1 MWDNLIWVTLQLQ
14 LGYIPKGGGG
24 VYFKWRGWSKDFFS
38 LWASSAGCSGS
49 RAGKGRSRT
58 GKGRRACNYLSRINI
73 CTKKVDVR
81 YWLVEMIL
89 VMTSLPWHMFF
100 DDSLLSSLFPLC
112 ADWQK
117 SDSSVDGEPQGS
129 GGGIQ
134 IPETQLQAL
143 LPFPASWRGAMG
155 ELARELDFFG

>member
-1 MWDNLIWVTLQLQ
+1 MWDNLSRVTLQLQ
-14 LGYIPKGGGG
+14 LGIPKGGR
-24 VYFKWRGWSKDFFS
+24 VYFKWRGWSKDFFN

-49 RAGKGRSRT
+49 RAEKGRSRT

-73 CTKKVDVR
+73 CTKKVNVR
-81 YWLVEMIL
+81 CWLAEMTL

-100 DDSLLSSLFPLC
+100 NDSLLSSLFPLC

-134 IPETQLQAL
+134 IPETELQAL

>member
-1 MWDNLIWVTLQLQ
+1 MWDNLSRVTLQLQ
-14 LGYIPKGGGG
+14 LGIPKWGR

-49 RAGKGRSRT
+49 RAEKGRSRT

-81 YWLVEMIL
+81 CWLAEMTL

-100 DDSLLSSLFPLC
+100 NDSLLSSLFPLC

-134 IPETQLQAL
+134 IPETELQAL